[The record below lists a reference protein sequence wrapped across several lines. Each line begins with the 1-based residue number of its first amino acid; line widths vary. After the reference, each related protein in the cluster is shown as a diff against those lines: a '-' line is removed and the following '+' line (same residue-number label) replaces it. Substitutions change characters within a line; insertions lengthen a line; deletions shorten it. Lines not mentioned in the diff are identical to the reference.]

1 METCTS
7 TESQRVSSWYSGKC
21 WKNIKTSD
29 AVSSVKALFLKVSV
43 QLSTLTSTWIS
54 VVTYRSKTKLQLYWS
69 YSNYCSYKLN
79 LSADAASHWKR
90 SRLFVWKHNRKSN
103 ETVTTLAV
111 LFVKC
116 SSEAKNER
124 NERIKEIYSS
134 DCEGNHY
141 IFEIQNEAHG
151 HDIPDIQI
159 QSHRN

>member
-1 METCTS
+1 M
-7 TESQRVSSWYSGKC
+7 
-21 WKNIKTSD
+21 
-29 AVSSVKALFLKVSV
+29 
-43 QLSTLTSTWIS
+43 
-54 VVTYRSKTKLQLYWS
+54 
-69 YSNYCSYKLN
+69 
-79 LSADAASHWKR
+79 
-90 SRLFVWKHNRKSN
+90 
-103 ETVTTLAV
+103 
-111 LFVKC
+111 LFVKR